1 MRPKKKKKLTEPQR
15 FVLVAVLV
23 FAAISLLLHL
33 ISLQLDSVVPLPEP
47 EAAADTAQ
55 PEPPLPEL
63 PEPDPEPEP
72 VYEEPAPF
80 FGEAAAP
87 QPEPK
92 PEPEITVLSVATDEA
107 HRLTVYADDLPSFD
121 FSTAAVN
128 DDGSELYVISAD
140 GSSILRLS
148 AGVEYTSLDAVRES
162 KIAEYK
168 EFGIP
173 YSVSQRATGG
183 ARAQVIDHLD
193 LLDLHTDILV
203 ATPAGLLE
211 FSISRAEDADG
222 IVYSEVTSY
231 LQRQYELTVPVAPE
245 IAVPKDYAPAIY

>member
-33 ISLQLDSVVPLPEP
+33 VSLQLDSVVLLPEP
-47 EAAADTAQ
+47 ETAADTA
-55 PEPPLPEL
+55 PSETVTPEL
-63 PEPDPEPEP
+63 PESAPEEPEP
-72 VYEEPAPF
+72 VYEDPAPF

-87 QPEPK
+87 EPE

-121 FSTAAVN
+121 FSTAAIN
-128 DDGSELYVISAD
+128 DDGTELYLVSAD

-211 FSISRAEDADG
+211 FSVNRAEDSGG
-222 IVYSEVTSY
+222 IVYSEVASY
-231 LQRQYELTVPVAPE
+231 LQRQYDLTVPVAPE
-245 IAVPKDYAPAIY
+245 IAVPEDYAPAIY